1 MIKVITIRLSSVSN
15 RLSDF
20 ASIWSLTSSMKCV
33 LKEKDLYSSCWSQ
46 NLILSLPFVSTP
58 LSTSTCLPSPRPRG
72 PYNHEKSSKAENLI
86 AFSSLNLA
94 SSKIS
99 CKIPSW
105 VFKPWFHFRQNA
117 SNEVGFQVG
126 WNFRYW
132 HHLRIKFLTII
143 QFKALSNNGYK

>member
-1 MIKVITIRLSSVSN
+1 MESILIPKSSQASDDGALLHLGEQTTTPIAQAMLGTAVVELIPISATVSN
-15 RLSDF
+15 DG

-99 CKIPSW
+99 CKIPS
-105 VFKPWFHFRQNA
+105 
-117 SNEVGFQVG
+117 
-126 WNFRYW
+126 
-132 HHLRIKFLTII
+132 
-143 QFKALSNNGYK
+143 